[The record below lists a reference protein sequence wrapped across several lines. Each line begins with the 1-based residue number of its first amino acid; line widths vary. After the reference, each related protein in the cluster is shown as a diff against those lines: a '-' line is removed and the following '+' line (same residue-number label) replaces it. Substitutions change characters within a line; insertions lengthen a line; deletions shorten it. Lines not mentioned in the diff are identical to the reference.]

1 MKNII
6 INLLV
11 TKVTDWVII
20 MKKINLTAEGKEKI
34 EKELLELKTVKRQ
47 ETADKIKLARSYGD
61 LSENSEYDE
70 AKNEQ
75 AMIEARIATLE
86 QTLKNAVIIA
96 DKSEREGK
104 DEIHVGS
111 KVKVLD
117 CEYKDECVYEI
128 VSSFEADPLSN
139 KISEDS
145 PLGKELLGKKA
156 GKTISVNAPIG
167 VLKYK
172 ILEVIQ

>member
-11 TKVTDWVII
+11 TKVTDWVIT

-96 DKSEREGK
+96 DKSERESK

-117 CEYKDECVYEI
+117 CEYKDEC

-167 VLKYK
+167 ILKYK